1 MGCQCINKKEE
12 EEIND
17 ELSKKNNALE
27 EVNEEDLYKDNDNN
41 NFPNKEEIFG
51 LTHEEK
57 INAEQI
63 NEPNDLHNIEDNH
76 ENQEE
81 IHENQEE
88 IHENHNERINED
100 KNMKYADFPEKMLE
114 LINKIRENPALYAEV
129 IEDSIRNIREIQKED
144 DENNIRIIY
153 KKKVKVALT
162 RGEIAFREAAEKLK
176 NMPSLPP
183 LEFKNDICVP
193 LPETEEELRD
203 PSYLKE
209 QVKILRESAKIDIFF
224 KDLIKIPEVSAL
236 IMIVDDCE
244 KNPGKKRNA
253 IMNKNFK
260 YIGISSKFI
269 GKNFISYF
277 TFSSE

>member
-17 ELSKKNNALE
+17 ELSKKNNTLE

-41 NFPNKEEIFG
+41 NFPNKEEILG

-57 INAEQI
+57 INTEQI
-63 NEPNDLHNIEDNH
+63 NEPNNLHNIEDTH

-81 IHENQEE
+81 T
-88 IHENHNERINED
+88 HENHNERINED

-129 IEDSIRNIREIQKED
+129 IEDSIRNIREIQNED
-144 DENNIRIIY
+144 DENNPRIIY
-153 KKKVKVALT
+153 KNKVKVALT

-176 NMPSLPP
+176 NMPSLSP

-193 LPETEEELRD
+193 LPETEEELKD

-209 QVKILRESAKIDIFF
+209 QVKILRENAKIDIFF

-277 TFSSE
+277 TFSSQ

>member
-17 ELSKKNNALE
+17 ELSKKNNTLE

-41 NFPNKEEIFG
+41 NFPNKEEILG

-57 INAEQI
+57 INTEQI
-63 NEPNDLHNIEDNH
+63 NEPNNLHNIEDTH

-81 IHENQEE
+81 T
-88 IHENHNERINED
+88 HENHNKRINED

-129 IEDSIRNIREIQKED
+129 IEDSIRNIKEIQNED
-144 DENNIRIIY
+144 DENNPRIIY
-153 KKKVKVALT
+153 KNKVKVALT

-176 NMPSLPP
+176 NMPSLSP

-193 LPETEEELRD
+193 LPETEEELKD

-209 QVKILRESAKIDIFF
+209 QVKILRENAKIDIFF

-277 TFSSE
+277 TFSSQ

>member
-17 ELSKKNNALE
+17 ELSKKNNTLE

-41 NFPNKEEIFG
+41 NFPNKEEILG

-57 INAEQI
+57 INTEQI
-63 NEPNDLHNIEDNH
+63 NEPNNLHNIEDTH

-81 IHENQEE
+81 T
-88 IHENHNERINED
+88 HENHNERINED

-129 IEDSIRNIREIQKED
+129 IEDSIRNIKEIQNED
-144 DENNIRIIY
+144 DENNPRIIY
-153 KKKVKVALT
+153 KNKVKVALT

-176 NMPSLPP
+176 NMPSLSP
-183 LEFKNDICVP
+183 LKFKNDICVP
-193 LPETEEELRD
+193 LPETEEELKD

-209 QVKILRESAKIDIFF
+209 QVKILRENAKIDIFF

-260 YIGISSKFI
+260 YIGISNKFI

-277 TFSSE
+277 TFSSQ